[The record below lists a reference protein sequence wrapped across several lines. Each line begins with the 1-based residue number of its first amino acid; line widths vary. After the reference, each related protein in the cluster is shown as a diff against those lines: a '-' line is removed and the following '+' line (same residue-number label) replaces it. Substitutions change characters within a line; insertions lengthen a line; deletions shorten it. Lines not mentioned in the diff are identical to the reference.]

1 MSQKPSAVIMD
12 LEDRDPNT
20 LSQHLQ
26 VLLLNKIYLVNL
38 NSLILKFV

>member
-1 MSQKPSAVIMD
+1 MDISKPFSATVD

-26 VLLLNKIYLVNL
+26 VSLVSSDKYVGL
-38 NSLILKFV
+38 GVLG